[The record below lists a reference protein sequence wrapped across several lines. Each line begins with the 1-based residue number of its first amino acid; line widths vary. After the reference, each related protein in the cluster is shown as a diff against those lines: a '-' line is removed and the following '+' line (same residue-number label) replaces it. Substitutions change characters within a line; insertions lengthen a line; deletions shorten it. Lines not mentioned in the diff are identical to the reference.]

1 MARRTKAVVPKEVES
16 QRTEETGVEQV
27 QQPSPQ
33 MDNMSV
39 PELNELIER
48 ATAIRDGKIGAERQA
63 FINRIRAEAEGLG
76 LTMQDLITTPKPERK
91 TAGGREP
98 AAVKYK
104 DHETGATWTGRG
116 RMAKVFRERLDQGRS
131 LEEFLVKPE

>member
-1 MARRTKAVVPKEVES
+1 MARRTKAVMLDKVEP
-16 QRTEETGVEQV
+16 QETEETKVEQV

-33 MDNMSV
+33 MDSMSV
-39 PELNELIER
+39 PELNGLIEQ

-76 LTMQDLITTPKPERK
+76 LTMQGLITTPKPERK
-91 TAGGREP
+91 AAGGREP
-98 AAVKYK
+98 AAVKYR

-116 RMAKVFRERLDQGRS
+116 RMAKVLRERFDQGRS
-131 LEEFLVKPE
+131 LDEFLVKPE

>member
-1 MARRTKAVVPKEVES
+1 MARRTKAIGPQEVEP
-16 QRTEETGVEQV
+16 QGTKETEAEQL
-27 QQPSPQ
+27 QQPSLQ

-63 FINRIRAEAEGLG
+63 FISRIRAEAEGLG
-76 LTMQDLITTPKPERK
+76 LTMQDLITPLKPERK

-98 AAVKYK
+98 ATVKYK

-131 LEEFLVKPE
+131 LEEFLVKPD

>member
-1 MARRTKAVVPKEVES
+1 MARRTKAVGPEKIEPQGAEEPEV
-16 QRTEETGVEQV
+16 GQV
-27 QQPSPQ
+27 QQPSLQ

-39 PELNELIER
+39 LELNELIER
-48 ATAIRDGKIGAERQA
+48 ATALRDGKIGAERQA

-76 LTMQDLITTPKPERK
+76 LTMQDLIATPKPERK

-98 AAVKYK
+98 AAIKYK
-104 DHETGATWTGRG
+104 DRETGATWTGRG

>member
-1 MARRTKAVVPKEVES
+1 MARRTKVVGPEEVAPQDTKEME
-16 QRTEETGVEQV
+16 VEQV
-27 QQPSPQ
+27 QQPSLQ

-39 PELNELIER
+39 PELSELIER
-48 ATAIRDGKIGAERQA
+48 VTAIRDGKIGAERQA
-63 FINRIRAEAEGLG
+63 FIDRIRAEAEGLG
-76 LTMQDLITTPKPERK
+76 LTMQDLITPLKPERK

-116 RMAKVFRERLDQGRS
+116 RMAKIFRERLDQGRS